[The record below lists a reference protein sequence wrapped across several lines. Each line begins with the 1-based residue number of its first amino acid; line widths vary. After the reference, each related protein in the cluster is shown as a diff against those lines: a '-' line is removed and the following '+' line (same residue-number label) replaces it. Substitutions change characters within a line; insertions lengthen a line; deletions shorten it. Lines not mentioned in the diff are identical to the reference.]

1 MHSSYRILMIG
12 ALFLPRLLRFLHPD
26 VQIEDP
32 NYIYGAFLILRGFT
46 PFIDFA
52 QPNPPLL
59 ESLIALLYML
69 FGISYRIPE
78 LLSALAFFGQ
88 SILIW
93 RLGARWF
100 NERAGVLASLLFA
113 SHFLP
118 FRYHL
123 FERETF
129 ATLALSGAL
138 LILARSR
145 PTFRQS
151 FFAGILSA
159 LAYACK
165 QTALIPFAGML
176 AAMLITPSLRRA
188 AIRTA
193 LVFTGML
200 GIMTAVYSALYG
212 VHYLRQTF
220 WFHFIKGA
228 VAPWQIKAFW
238 TLGAL
243 GFTAP
248 VALAAIAFLH
258 SPSRSRIWIPFAL
271 LSADLLFFWF
281 ITGAFWPHY
290 LLSTLV
296 PVTLLAGYTLD
307 AILSPTPTPL
317 RKMIAAIL
325 IAIPFGAILSIDPG
339 ILTGKG
345 AVEHFGF
352 QGTPREEVAACSA
365 FVRAHSDPSDLMTSD
380 PFIALECRR
389 IEVVNFKDNWG
400 LVLWMNEMIER
411 GEYRSALETMSRST
425 FGDIRLASHRYWMPQ
440 VEQAFRDGRIGV
452 IIPNYE
458 LPLSPEWMEAHGFER
473 GFRNTAY
480 DVWIRR
486 DAASE
491 PADDAPDE
499 PIRQ

>member
-1 MHSSYRILMIG
+1 MKSSYRSLLIG
-12 ALFLPRLLRFLHPD
+12 ALLLPRVLRFIHPD

-32 NYIYGAFLILRGFT
+32 NYIYGAFLILKGFR
-46 PFIDFA
+46 PFLDFA

-59 ESLIALLYML
+59 ESLIAPLYML
-69 FGISYRIPE
+69 FGVSYRIPE
-78 LLSALAFFGQ
+78 LLTALAFFGQ

-93 RLGARWF
+93 RLGSRWF
-100 NERAGVLASLLFA
+100 SERAGVLASLIFA
-113 SHFLP
+113 WHFLP

-123 FERETF
+123 FEREIF

-138 LILARSR
+138 LLLARSE
-145 PTFRQS
+145 PSVRQAWS
-151 FFAGILSA
+151 AGVLAA

-165 QTALIPFAGML
+165 QTALVPFAGML
-176 AAMLITPSLRRA
+176 VAMLITPSLRRA

-193 LVFTGML
+193 LVFAGML
-200 GIMTAVYSALYG
+200 GIMTALYSALYG

-228 VAPWQIKAFW
+228 VAPWNVKAFW

-243 GFTAP
+243 GFAAP
-248 VALAAIAFLH
+248 AALAAIAFLL

-271 LSADLLFFWF
+271 LSADLVFFWF
-281 ITGAFWPHY
+281 VTGAFWPHY

-296 PVTLLAGYTLD
+296 PVTLLAGYALD
-307 AILSPTPTPL
+307 AILSPTPTSYRRIL
-317 RKMIAAIL
+317 AAIL
-325 IAIPFGAILSIDPG
+325 IAIPLGTILSIEPALL
-339 ILTGKG
+339 IGKG

-352 QGTPREEVAACSA
+352 QGTPRHEIAACGE

-380 PFIALECRR
+380 PFIALESQR

-425 FGDIRLASHRYWMPQ
+425 FGDIRVASHRYWMPQ

-458 LPLSPEWMEAHGFER
+458 LPLSPEWMETHGFKR
-473 GFRNTAY
+473 GFRNSAY
-480 DVWIRR
+480 DVWIRQVK
-486 DAASE
+486 SE